1 MAKPSN
7 SVHPNADAAIQRLTN
22 LTFALLGSDRP
33 REYEWVRSN
42 VEGYE
47 NRTDVAFKRMITRD
61 VVSLKRAG
69 VPARAENGLVWVNKD
84 AYELPPISFTDE
96 EAFVLGLAG
105 DLGTQGSLGAFARS
119 GWTKIAAA
127 GATRTFDEAPIAA
140 LDNDISR
147 LDSDI
152 VAAVTACVRAKT
164 RMRFDYRPSPTADV
178 QTRTMD
184 PWGIVALNNRAYV
197 VGFDVERQAP
207 RSFRAVRVSNIR
219 KVQVTD
225 FTEADK
231 PLQQVVEESLRGPVV
246 DAVVTIEPGTCTELA
261 AAGVTRADGAL
272 VFKGVERDWLV
283 RTVASYAPHAVV
295 DEPADVRDSVVALL
309 RAAAQGGEEQ

>member
-7 SVHPNADAAIQRLTN
+7 IVHPNADAAIQRLTN
-22 LTFALLGSDRP
+22 LTFALLGSHRP
-33 REYEWVRSN
+33 REYEWVRNN

-47 NRTDVAFKRMITRD
+47 NRSDVAFKRLIARD

-105 DLGTQGSLGAFARS
+105 DLGKQGSLGAFARS

-127 GATRTFDEAPIAA
+127 GATRTFDEVPIAA

-147 LDSDI
+147 LDTDI

-164 RMRFDYRPSPTADV
+164 RMRFDYKPSPTADV
-178 QTRTMD
+178 QARTMD

-197 VGFDVERQAP
+197 VGYDVERQAP

-219 KVQVTD
+219 KVQAHE
-225 FTEADK
+225 FIAADK

-246 DAVVTIEPGTCTELA
+246 DAVVSIDPGTCTELV
-261 AAGVTRADGAL
+261 AAGDLRGDGAL
-272 VFKGVERDWLV
+272 VFTAVERDWLV

-295 DEPADVRDSVVALL
+295 QEPVDVRESVIGLL
-309 RAAAQGGEEQ
+309 RAAAQGGEE